1 MTNHSNQ
8 TLATKYQINILKN
21 KLEIAQEF
29 GGSTQ
34 MINEIQT
41 ELKLQND
48 CLSYLNSQI
57 ISTKIILDC
66 KFTDLNLNFIF
77 N

>member
-8 TLATKYQINILKN
+8 TVATKYQINILKK

-29 GGSTQ
+29 GGSTK

-41 ELKLQND
+41 ELKIQND
-48 CLSYLNSQI
+48 CLSYLNS

>member
-8 TLATKYQINILKN
+8 TIATKYQINILKN

-29 GGSTQ
+29 GGSTK

-48 CLSYLNSQI
+48 CLSYLNSQVI
-57 ISTKIILDC
+57 VTKIILDC